1 LQQSEA
7 RDYVIATGEQH
18 SIRELLEVAFDHVD
32 VPDWEPLVKSD
43 PRFKRPA
50 ELHSLC
56 GDSTRAREILGWQPR
71 TGFADMVR
79 DMVDADLKRLDP
91 RK

>member
-1 LQQSEA
+1 
-7 RDYVIATGEQH
+7 
-18 SIRELLEVAFDHVD
+18 
-32 VPDWEPLVKSD
+32 
-43 PRFKRPA
+43 
-50 ELHSLC
+50 LHSLC